1 MNSFEIRKA
10 RDGLIEYI
18 NNIQLPMEVKR
29 YIVNEVKEM
38 VDATTNREI
47 QMQKQKEV
55 KSDEQSA

>member
-55 KSDEQSA
+55 TSDEQSA

>member
-1 MNSFEIRKA
+1 MNSFEIRNA
-10 RDGLIEYI
+10 RNGLIEYI
-18 NNIQLPMEVKR
+18 NNIQLPLEVKR

-55 KSDEQSA
+55 TSDEQSA